1 MLKSIPRCKSLPF
14 EEFIFY
20 GECFLFLAFTF
31 IIPASSILHNEI
43 HCSETEKERN
53 ILMKETEEERLR
65 WWNLTLDFI
74 V

>member
-1 MLKSIPRCKSLPF
+1 MFSFPCF
-14 EEFIFY
+14 HFY
-20 GECFLFLAFTF
+20 YS
-31 IIPASSILHNEI
+31 ASFILHNEI